1 MPDAGQVSCPV
12 PAPRLGLMCSGT
24 VSCPAER
31 FRSPRLGI
39 VFFMIERGA
48 SGMSG
53 VSVLWDDSVRFPSLA
68 ELKEAA
74 VVVRLPMNV
83 RFRGVVEREV
93 LLLEGPAGWGEF
105 SPFLEYG
112 PAEASRGLAA
122 GVEAAWR
129 GWPEPVRDAVPVNG
143 TVPAV
148 AAERVPEVLARYDGV
163 GTVKVKV
170 AERGQSV
177 DEDVAR
183 VAAVARELPGVR
195 IRVDANE
202 GWDHDTAVDA
212 LSRLAE
218 FDLEYAEQP
227 VAGIEGLARLREAL
241 DARGVGVRLAADEA
255 VRKSDD
261 PLKVARMGAAEVIIV
276 KVQPLGGVRAALQ
289 IVEQAGLDAVVS
301 SALDSSVGLAGGV
314 ALAAALPELKY
325 ACGLGTGA
333 LFADDVVA
341 PGLKPQAGV
350 LPVGAV
356 VPERGKLEALAV
368 DAGRR
373 AWWMDRLE
381 ACYAELLG

>member
-1 MPDAGQVSCPV
+1 
-12 PAPRLGLMCSGT
+12 
-24 VSCPAER
+24 
-31 FRSPRLGI
+31 
-39 VFFMIERGA
+39 MIERGA
-48 SGMSG
+48 S
-53 VSVLWDDSVRFPSLA
+53 VLWDESVRFPSLA

-112 PAEASRGLAA
+112 PAEASRWLVA

-202 GWDHDTAVDA
+202 GWDHKTAVDA

-333 LFADDVVA
+333 LFDDDVVV

>member
-1 MPDAGQVSCPV
+1 
-12 PAPRLGLMCSGT
+12 MCSGT

-31 FRSPRLGI
+31 FRSPQLGI

-48 SGMSG
+48 SGVSG
-53 VSVLWDDSVRFPSLA
+53 ASLLWDESVRFPSLA
-68 ELKEAA
+68 ELKDAA

-112 PAEASRGLAA
+112 PAEASRWLAA

-255 VRKSDD
+255 VRKSED
-261 PLKVARMGAAEVIIV
+261 PLNVARMGAAEVIIV

-301 SALDSSVGLAGGV
+301 SALESSVGLAGGV

-333 LFADDVVA
+333 LFDDDVVA

-381 ACYAELLG
+381 ACSAELLG

>member
-1 MPDAGQVSCPV
+1 MPW
-12 PAPRLGLMCSGT
+12 
-24 VSCPAER
+24 
-31 FRSPRLGI
+31 
-39 VFFMIERGA
+39 GA
-48 SGMSG
+48 KVG
-53 VSVLWDDSVRFPSLA
+53 FPSLG

-93 LLLEGPAGWGEF
+93 LLFEGPAGWGEF

-112 PAEASRGLAA
+112 PAEASRWLAA
-122 GVEAAWR
+122 AIEAAWC
-129 GWPEPVRDAVPVNG
+129 GWPDPVRDVVPVNG

-148 AAERVPEVLARYDGV
+148 EAGRVPEVLARFDGV

-183 VAAVARELPGVR
+183 VAAVARELPGAR
-195 IRVDANE
+195 IRVDANQ
-202 GWDHDTAVDA
+202 GWDHHTAVDA
-212 LSRLAE
+212 LTRLAE

-227 VAGIEGLARLREAL
+227 VEGIEGLAQLREAL
-241 DARGVGVRLAADEA
+241 DARGVDVRLAADEA

-276 KVQPLGGVRAALQ
+276 KVQPLGGVNAALA
-289 IVEQAGLDAVVS
+289 IAEQSGLDAVVS
-301 SALDSSVGLAGGV
+301 SALDSSVGLAGGI

-333 LFADDVVA
+333 LFADDVLT
-341 PGLKPQAGV
+341 PGLKPRGGV
-350 LPVGAV
+350 LPVGPV
-356 VPERGKLEALAV
+356 VPDRGKLEALAV
-368 DAGRR
+368 DAHRR

-381 ACYAELLG
+381 ACYAQLMI

>member
-1 MPDAGQVSCPV
+1 
-12 PAPRLGLMCSGT
+12 MCRGT

-48 SGMSG
+48 SGVSG
-53 VSVLWDDSVRFPSLA
+53 ASVLWDESVRFPSLA

-112 PAEASRGLAA
+112 PAEASRWLVA

-163 GTVKVKV
+163 GTIKVKV

-301 SALDSSVGLAGGV
+301 SALDSSVGLAGGA